1 MPKIRISST
10 KVTGPGRYCLDCVLV
25 LTLLGEHQGIM
36 TLGMRFK
43 SSFTMKEDICNRIS
57 RGGRE
62 IKKQKLGNRIM
73 YYKTH
78 SKGNNEVKREPT
90 DGKKIFVSYISE
102 RWLISKSKHQK

>member
-36 TLGMRFK
+36 TLEMRFK

-62 IKKQKLGNRIM
+62 IKEQKLGNRIM
-73 YYKTH
+73 
-78 SKGNNEVKREPT
+78 
-90 DGKKIFVSYISE
+90 
-102 RWLISKSKHQK
+102 